1 MTSELCAA
9 IEGVLHFCY
18 PSGRSLNADQS
29 GLSKIA
35 RLVNDAHAGLVETIQ
50 LQREGREDYLRAH
63 ARQAEEI
70 AALRGALE
78 SVEEDLTILSQSA
91 IGSGAIS
98 WVHKSLRRISDTLIN
113 AALPPTPTPSERT
126 EAERW
131 VIEAARAIIW
141 DSDDE
146 EGLHY
151 CDKAEA
157 HCLMA
162 ALAALDAAG
171 GAR

>member
-1 MTSELCAA
+1 MTSELRAA

-35 RLVNDAHAGLVETIQ
+35 RLVDDAIACQT
-50 LQREGREDYLRAH
+50 
-63 ARQAEEI
+63 EEI

-98 WVHKSLRRISDTLIN
+98 WVHKSLRRISNTLIN
-113 AALPPTPTPSERT
+113 AALPPTSTPSEQT
-126 EAERW
+126 E
-131 VIEAARAIIW
+131 IGRA
-141 DSDDE
+141 
-146 EGLHY
+146 HV
-151 CDKAEA
+151 
-157 HCLMA
+157 
-162 ALAALDAAG
+162 
-171 GAR
+171 